1 MKIIRSDYIYII
13 PNGDYETNYLTSLL
27 NKKLI
32 YENPKFFVKRYKNNF
47 ISKEPRFVQTFSE
60 TRVKSEFAYKIS
72 RGNETIIK
80 DLKDNIQGITFVD
93 ERASYK
99 IKCNSTAKPRD
110 EEQKKAIEAIKNFNF
125 NYGILNSPPGSGK
138 TFMASQLITHFKER
152 TLILVDMN
160 LLIEQFIDSLL
171 AFTDIKEEEIGL
183 IRGTTL
189 DYNLDKKV
197 IIATMQTLNKKP
209 DIMKKLSNNIG
220 FLIQDECQ
228 IASCDT
234 IRNIFKEFKPKYQ
247 LGLSGTPFRDDGM
260 DFLIREMIGPIIYT
274 TDKQHMIKEGN
285 LIVPILRPIFLKDD
299 IMFKEYISKG
309 ETEMEFRD
317 VVEHYYNNP
326 KTITKIS
333 KLITKLFDEHS
344 QLVICKEKELVYKY
358 HREII
363 SQKFPSLIKK
373 YEKMKKA
380 RIKYLEKE
388 LLKDDLSKTKRS
400 EYEKEIR
407 RINKEEFH
415 KNTFLKDDSEFESI
429 KILTGDISR
438 KERNQIIEDT
448 NTGKIKVIITTS
460 LLDKAISI
468 NRLDILHLLFST
480 REINNLIQREG
491 RISRNF
497 EGKTQAIVFDYIYD
511 HYMSFFQFYNSKGT
525 CRISGHNL
533 ACKIPDNIKV
543 LIKYLQKRFIEKDNN
558 ISDKEYE
565 KIKHLYELDV
575 NK

>member
-1 MKIIRSDYIYII
+1 MKIIRSDYIYIV

-72 RGNETIIK
+72 RGNEEIIK
-80 DLKDNIQGITFVD
+80 NLKDNIQGISFID

-110 EEQKKAIEAIKNFNF
+110 KEQEKAIEAIKNFNF

-189 DYNLDKKV
+189 DYDLDKKV

-363 SQKFPSLIKK
+363 SQKFPNLIKK
-373 YEKMKKA
+373 YEKMKET

-388 LLKDDLSKTKRS
+388 LLKDNLSKTKKS
-400 EYEKEIR
+400 EIEKEIR
-407 RINKEEFH
+407 KINKEEFH
-415 KNTFLKDDSEFESI
+415 KNSLLKDNPEFESI

-448 NTGKIKVIITTS
+448 NSGKIKVIITTS

-511 HYMSFFQFYNSKGT
+511 HYMSFFQFYNAKGT
-525 CRISGHNL
+525 CRMSGHNL
-533 ACKIPDNIKV
+533 ACKIPDTIKV

>member
-1 MKIIRSDYIYII
+1 MKIIRSDYIYIV

-72 RGNETIIK
+72 RGNEEIIK
-80 DLKDNIQGITFVD
+80 NLKDNIQGISFID

-110 EEQKKAIEAIKNFNF
+110 KEQEKAIEAIKNFNF

-189 DYNLDKKV
+189 DYDLDKKV

-274 TDKQHMIKEGN
+274 TDKKHMIEEGN

-344 QLVICKEKELVYKY
+344 QLVICKEKDLVYKY
-358 HREII
+358 HKEII
-363 SQKFPSLIKK
+363 SQKFPNLIKK
-373 YEKMKKA
+373 YEKMKEA

-388 LLKDDLSKTKRS
+388 LLKDNLSKTKKS
-400 EYEKEIR
+400 EIEKEIR
-407 RINKEEFH
+407 KINKEEFH
-415 KNTFLKDDSEFESI
+415 KNSLLKDNPEFESI

-448 NTGKIKVIITTS
+448 NSGKIKVIITTS

-525 CRISGHNL
+525 CRMSGHNL

>member
-317 VVEHYYNNP
+317 VVEHYNNNP

-333 KLITKLFDEHS
+333 KLITKIFDEHS
-344 QLVICKEKELVYKY
+344 QLLISKEKELVYKY

>member
-1 MKIIRSDYIYII
+1 MKIIRSDYIYIV

-72 RGNETIIK
+72 RGNEEIIK
-80 DLKDNIQGITFVD
+80 NLKDNIQGISFID

-110 EEQKKAIEAIKNFNF
+110 KEQEKAIEAIKNFNF

-189 DYNLDKKV
+189 DYDLDKKV

-333 KLITKLFDEHS
+333 KLITKLFDEHY

-363 SQKFPSLIKK
+363 SQKFPNLIKK
-373 YEKMKKA
+373 YEKMKET

-388 LLKDDLSKTKRS
+388 LLKDNLSKTKKS
-400 EYEKEIR
+400 EIEKEIR
-407 RINKEEFH
+407 KINKEEFH
-415 KNTFLKDDSEFESI
+415 KNSLLKDNPEFESI

-448 NTGKIKVIITTS
+448 NSGKIKVIITTS

-511 HYMSFFQFYNSKGT
+511 HYMSFFQFYNAKGT
-525 CRISGHNL
+525 CRMSGHNL
-533 ACKIPDNIKV
+533 ACKIPDTIKV